1 MIRGGH
7 NSDIET
13 AWCASAK
20 KPVFSSAQE
29 ALVHVAEH
37 SLTISFSL
45 KIAGVVQE
53 ALLSCRASDG
63 AEARRTE
70 APRSRVA

>member
-1 MIRGGH
+1 MSGN

-13 AWCASAK
+13 AWWASAK
-20 KPVFSSAQE
+20 KPVFSSPQE
-29 ALVHVAEH
+29 ALVYVAEH
-37 SLTISFSL
+37 SLTTSLSL

-53 ALLSCRASDG
+53 TLLSCRASDG

-70 APRSRVA
+70 ALRSRVT